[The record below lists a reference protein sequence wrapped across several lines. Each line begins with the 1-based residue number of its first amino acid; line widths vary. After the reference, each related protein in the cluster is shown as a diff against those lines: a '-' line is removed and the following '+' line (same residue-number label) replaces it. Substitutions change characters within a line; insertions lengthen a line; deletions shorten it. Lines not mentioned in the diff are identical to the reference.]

1 MSSTECRVIDDSG
14 NPLPV
19 DTPGE
24 LCIRGPQVMRGY
36 WNRPEDTAAAIDDEG
51 WLRTGDVAQMDARG
65 FFRIVDRKKDMILV
79 SGFNVYPNEI
89 EDVVSH
95 HPEVLE
101 VGAIGVPDELSGE
114 AVKIV
119 VVKRSPGLTEE
130 SLRAYCKEHLTG
142 YKRPRH
148 IEFAQELPKT
158 NVGKILRRA
167 LRDRFSSTGV
177 AGAIVGAAGRSR
189 PRPFD

>member
-1 MSSTECRVIDDSG
+1 MASTECRVIDDSG
-14 NPLPV
+14 NPLSV

-36 WNRPEDTAAAIDDEG
+36 WNRPEETAAAIDGEG

-89 EDVVSH
+89 EEVLSQ

-130 SLRAYCKEHLTG
+130 SLQAYCKEHLTG

-148 IEFAQELPKT
+148 IEFTQELPKT
-158 NVGKILRRA
+158 NVGKVLRRA
-167 LRDRFSSTGV
+167 LRDRFASTG
-177 AGAIVGAAGRSR
+177 AAAR
-189 PRPFD
+189 